1 MPAGSAWRCG
11 AAARSRSCWGIISVQ
26 PPITADPVLGRRW
39 TSLRYKAWGEQRY
52 AEGVAPTDFRYT
64 GQRFESLLGLHD
76 YGARWYDSLLGRW
89 SQPDSIVPLESQGV
103 QAWDRYAY
111 VNNNPVRY
119 NDPSGHCSGNP
130 NDPDNPDRDCWKLY
144 NRIHKWYRNVNLY
157 NPFIWEL
164 SELQLISDALRLAR
178 KAVGGI
184 AAFQKVFGEF
194 TITHGPMGSIMG
206 ALTNA
211 MGMAPPGMNTIIL
224 SDSVFSQSNDDSIQT
239 ILHEI
244 GHIFDFKDM
253 GGSIYKSQT
262 FVDLYGSGCTSGWLG
277 CTSDGRYG
285 PLAGRGY
292 NADPSKTSYYG
303 VGSSIDDFADSF
315 ATYILNIN
323 DKSITERN
331 RVYDLERMMII
342 AAWVDLAKR
351 SK

>member
-1 MPAGSAWRCG
+1 
-11 AAARSRSCWGIISVQ
+11 
-26 PPITADPVLGRRW
+26 
-39 TSLRYKAWGEQRY
+39 
-52 AEGVAPTDFRYT
+52 
-64 GQRFESLLGLHD
+64 LHD
-76 YGARWYDSLLGRW
+76 YGARWYDSALGRW
-89 SQPDSIVPLESQGV
+89 LQPDTIVPLESQGV

-119 NDPSGHCSGNP
+119 NDPTGHCSGNP

-224 SDSVFSQSNDDSIQT
+224 SDSVFSQSNDDSIHT
-239 ILHEI
+239 ILHEM

-253 GGSIYKSQT
+253 GSSIYKSQT
-262 FVDLYGSGCTSGWLG
+262 FVDLYGSGCNSGWLG

-285 PLAGRGY
+285 QLPFGAGRGY
-292 NADPSKTSYYG
+292 NPVDGASVRGKTS
-303 VGSSIDDFADSF
+303 SIEDFADSF
-315 ATYILNIN
+315 AAFVLETNGRFIPSRTRVNP
-323 DKSITERN
+323 ER
-331 RVYDLERMMII
+331 RMII
-342 AAWVDLAKR
+342 AVWVDLANR
-351 SK
+351 SR